1 MYKIIAV
8 NQHGREEIDQF
19 DDFDEARRMC
29 MEYQIA
35 FGSLFD
41 ILVQAP
47 FDGDEKY
54 APAVGYSH

>member
-1 MYKIIAV
+1 MYKIIACI
-8 NQHGREEIDQF
+8 GSAREEIAQF
-19 DDFDEARRMC
+19 DDFDEARRMAI
-29 MEYQIA
+29 EYQTA
-35 FGSLFD
+35 YGDEFK